1 MDAYDEVDRRETEQ
15 YWLALQG
22 PNLQQMADR
31 GHSVPFLPVNA
42 ELSPTRNQAR
52 QKLGRLN
59 AREFATLL
67 IDLLSEAKRRQQ
79 GGMVFPLKDMQNN
92 IKLDGSDDEPL
103 YDSVA
108 SEEEFVLAEQQQILA
123 EQKQA
128 NSIKGQQDL
137 NQQKSGVS
145 VEAYIGIK
153 EQLSLSNVRMQEL
166 LASNT
171 NMQTQIAQLQNMV
184 QTLVQ
189 ENNQLKTQPVPAIGG
204 TTVALNGP
212 ATSSSKSLEEPI
224 TLRGSKIHAARHYS
238 MYEPREGPR
247 SPQRSTPTNST
258 AASTTASPPPPT
270 TADEVVR
277 RTNIITRRIQEVFRN
292 VQERRQDQIEPCAQ
306 RIVEAV
312 QTMTTIVPQGAS
324 EEVKSCIHQ
333 LTASASRLLAEC
345 HEAGTTA
352 PCPPDQAV
360 TQRIIQGAYDVAKAT
375 KQLVTLF
382 Q

>member
-1 MDAYDEVDRRETEQ
+1 M
-15 YWLALQG
+15 
-22 PNLQQMADR
+22 
-31 GHSVPFLPVNA
+31 PVNA
-42 ELSPTRNQAR
+42 ELTATRNQAR

-79 GGMVFPLKDMQNN
+79 GGMVFSLKGTVILLLQTSNN
-92 IKLDGSDDEPL
+92 LTHHILDLHNNVKLDCSDDEPL

-108 SEEEFVLAEQQQILA
+108 SEEEFVLAEQQQILE
-123 EQKQA
+123 EQKLA
-128 NSIKGQQDL
+128 SINKGFQEMSK
-137 NQQKSGVS
+137 QKSGVS

-171 NMQTQIAQLQNMV
+171 NMQTQITQLQNMV

-189 ENNQLKTQPVPAIGG
+189 ENNQLKTQPVPPTGPSAI
-204 TTVALNGP
+204 TLNGP
-212 ATSSSKSLEEPI
+212 ATSSKSLEEPV

-247 SPQRSTPTNST
+247 SPQRAPTNNSPTVSSPLPST
-258 AASTTASPPPPT
+258 S
-270 TADEVVR
+270 DEVIR

-292 VQERRQDQIEPCAQ
+292 VQDRRQDQIEPCAQ

-312 QTMTTIVPQGAS
+312 QSMATIIPQ
-324 EEVKSCIHQ
+324 VIM
-333 LTASASRLLAEC
+333 
-345 HEAGTTA
+345 
-352 PCPPDQAV
+352 
-360 TQRIIQGAYDVAKAT
+360 IQT
-375 KQLVTLF
+375 CSTICSSS
-382 Q
+382 

>member
-1 MDAYDEVDRRETEQ
+1 MID
-15 YWLALQG
+15 WLSLQG
-22 PNLQQMADR
+22 PVLLQTVDR
-31 GHSVPFLPVNA
+31 SHSVPFLPVNA

-79 GGMVFPLKDMQNN
+79 GGMVFSLKGILVCRSKVAGNQLSTLCIDIQPNM
-92 IKLDGSDDEPL
+92 KLDGSDDEPL

-123 EQKQA
+123 EQKLA
-128 NSIKGQQDL
+128 NSIKGLQDL

-189 ENNQLKTQPVPAIGG
+189 ENNQLKTQPVPVVAGAAQP
-204 TTVALNGP
+204 VALNGP
-212 ATSSSKSLEEPI
+212 ATSSSKSLEEPV

-247 SPQRSTPTNST
+247 SPQRSTPTNSPAAA
-258 AASTTASPPPPT
+258 AASATSATSLPVPT
-270 TADEVVR
+270 TSDEVVR
-277 RTNIITRRIQEVFRN
+277 RTNIITKRIQEVFHN
-292 VQERRQDQIEPCAQ
+292 VQNRRHDQVEPCAQ

-312 QTMTTIVPQGAS
+312 QSMATIVPQ
-324 EEVKSCIHQ
+324 VKIKLCKFVI
-333 LTASASRLLAEC
+333 
-345 HEAGTTA
+345 
-352 PCPPDQAV
+352 
-360 TQRIIQGAYDVAKAT
+360 
-375 KQLVTLF
+375 
-382 Q
+382 

>member
-1 MDAYDEVDRRETEQ
+1 
-15 YWLALQG
+15 
-22 PNLQQMADR
+22 
-31 GHSVPFLPVNA
+31 
-42 ELSPTRNQAR
+42 
-52 QKLGRLN
+52 
-59 AREFATLL
+59 
-67 IDLLSEAKRRQQ
+67 
-79 GGMVFPLKDMQNN
+79 MQNN

-128 NSIKGQQDL
+128 NSIKGHQDL
-137 NQQKSGVS
+137 NQQNSGVS

-189 ENNQLKTQPVPAIGG
+189 ENNQLKTQPVSATSEAP
-204 TTVALNGP
+204 VALNGP
-212 ATSSSKSLEEPI
+212 STSSSKSLEESV

-247 SPQRSTPTNST
+247 SPQRPAATNST

-312 QTMTTIVPQGAS
+312 QTMATIIPQ
-324 EEVKSCIHQ
+324 VVLQRYKFMMQ
-333 LTASASRLLAEC
+333 LR
-345 HEAGTTA
+345 
-352 PCPPDQAV
+352 
-360 TQRIIQGAYDVAKAT
+360 
-375 KQLVTLF
+375 
-382 Q
+382 